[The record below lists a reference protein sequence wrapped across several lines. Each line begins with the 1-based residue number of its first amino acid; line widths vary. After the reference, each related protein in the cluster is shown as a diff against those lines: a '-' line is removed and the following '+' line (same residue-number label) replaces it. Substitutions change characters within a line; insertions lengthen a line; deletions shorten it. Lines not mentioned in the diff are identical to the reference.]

1 MWRRWSFSAN
11 PITHVFMIPRILHAP
26 ALLLGSLA
34 AGSSLVADIPVQVSI
49 DPAAGRAPISPWIYG
64 SNFDLGAPVTAMR
77 QGGNRLTGYNWE
89 NNASNAGSDWF
100 HNSDNYLTWAAGI
113 TGSAENTP
121 GIVVTDFHD
130 DARALGATYSIV
142 TLQLAGYVA
151 RDKSG
156 EVTPAQVAPSS
167 RWVPVSFTKPT
178 ALSTTPDTNDG
189 AVYMDEF
196 VHFLV
201 QRYGSAAT
209 ASGVRGYCLDNEPD
223 LWSHTHARLHPGQPS
238 CAELVARNV
247 EGAKAVKR
255 VDPAAE
261 TFGFVSYGFAG
272 YNDFQGAPDWATER
286 TKGSYRWFVDY
297 YLDQMKKASDT
308 AGLRLL
314 DAIDLHNYSE
324 AQGGGERVN
333 NPSTWTNAACNRAR
347 MQAPRTYW
355 DPTYLEDSW
364 IAQWFSSFL
373 PLLPNVRASID
384 AFYPGTK
391 LALTEYNFGG
401 ESHISGGIAQADTL
415 GIFADQGV
423 YLATWWQL
431 HENPTY
437 IAAAFRLYLDYD
449 GAGST
454 YGDTTVSA
462 AVDDRTTCSVHASV
476 DAADPTK
483 LHVIL
488 LNKSETEP
496 AAASF
501 TIAGTRAYTSARVYA
516 FGSAGATIT
525 ERAAVPAITNNTFTY
540 TLPAL
545 TAAHLVLSS
554 PASTPPTITTHPA
567 STSVT
572 AGASVTL
579 TVAASAA
586 GGGTLTYQWQRDGA
600 DIAGATGASLS
611 LPSAQAF
618 HAGAY
623 TCIVRE
629 GEASAT
635 SQAATL
641 TVTPAPASAARLLNI
656 STRALC
662 LTGDGVLIPGFV
674 LSGSG
679 SRRMLIR
686 AVGQRLAL
694 PPFNLPGTLAD
705 PQLALKS
712 GGATLAS
719 NDTWGAN
726 ANAAEITTTAS
737 SVGAFGLTGGSSDA
751 ALLLDVGAGSYTVHA
766 EGAGAAP
773 SGVAIVE
780 IYDAS
785 SSGPAIVNL
794 SNRGH
799 VGTGGEIMIP
809 GFVISDEGS
818 LTLLIR
824 AVGPRL
830 GTAPFNVPGVLA
842 DPVLTIY
849 RGADPILS
857 NDDWSTGPGAAAT
870 ANTAAA
876 VHAFS
881 LPSGS
886 ADAAFVV
893 TLPPGGYTVQVT
905 GKGGATGTALAEI
918 YLVP

>member
-1 MWRRWSFSAN
+1 MPPRRS
-11 PITHVFMIPRILHAP
+11 RIILTT
-26 ALLLGSLA
+26 LLGLA
-34 AGSSLVADIPVQVSI
+34 GTGPLSAQVAVSVTV

-64 SNFDLGAPVTAMR
+64 SNFDLGAPITAMR
-77 QGGNRLTGYNWE
+77 QGGNRMTGYNWE
-89 NNASNAGSDWF
+89 NNASNAGSDWY
-100 HNSDNYLTWAAGI
+100 HNSDNYLTWNAGI
-113 TGSAENTP
+113 PGSAENTP

-130 DARALGATYSIV
+130 DARSLGATYSVV

-151 RDKSG
+151 KDKSG

-167 RWVPVSFTKPT
+167 RWVPISFTKPT
-178 ALSTTPDTNDG
+178 ALSTTPDTTDN

-209 ASGVRGYCLDNEPD
+209 ATGVRGYCMDNEPD
-223 LWSHTHARLHPGQPS
+223 LWSSTHARLHPGQPT
-238 CAELVARNV
+238 CAELVARNID
-247 EGAKAVKR
+247 GAKAVKR

-272 YNDFQGAPDWATER
+272 YVDYQGAPDWATER

-308 AGLRLL
+308 AGVRLL

-324 AQGGGERVN
+324 AQGGGSRVN
-333 NPSTWTNAACNRAR
+333 DPSVWTNIDCNKAR

-355 DPTYLEDSW
+355 DSTYVENSW
-364 IAQWFSSFL
+364 IGQWFSQFL
-373 PLLPNVRASID
+373 PLLPNVKSSI
-384 AFYPGTK
+384 ATFYPGTK

-401 ESHISGGIAQADTL
+401 ESHISGGIAHADAL

-437 IAAAFRLYLDYD
+437 IAAAFRLYRNYD
-449 GAGST
+449 GAGSKS
-454 YGDTTVSA
+454 GDTTVSSS
-462 AVDDRTTCSVHASV
+462 VNDRATCSVHASV

-488 LNKSETEP
+488 LNKSYDQP
-496 AAASF
+496 AAATF
-501 TIAGTRAYTSARVYA
+501 TIAGARRYTSARVYA
-516 FGSAGATIT
+516 FDSASASIT
-525 ERAAVPAITNNTFTY
+525 ERTAVPSITNNTFSY

-545 TAAHLVLSS
+545 TAAHLVLT
-554 PASTPPTITTHPA
+554 AAADAPPTITAHPA
-567 STSVT
+567 SVSVVAGASATLSVT
-572 AGASVTL
+572 AT
-579 TVAASAA
+579 AA
-586 GGGTLTYQWQRDGA
+586 GAGTLSYQWQLGGV
-600 DIAGATGASLS
+600 DIAGATSASYT

-618 HAGAY
+618 HAGSY
-623 TCIVRE
+623 TCIVRD
-629 GEASAT
+629 GTASNT
-635 SQAATL
+635 SNAATL
-641 TVTPAPASAARLLNI
+641 TVTAAPASGARLLNI

-674 LSGSG
+674 LSGGG
-679 SRRMLIR
+679 SRRMLVR

-694 PPFNLPGTLAD
+694 APFNLAGTLSD
-705 PQLALKS
+705 PQIALKS
-712 GGATLAS
+712 GNTTLAS

-726 ANAAEITTTAS
+726 ANASEIVTTAS
-737 SVGAFGLTGGSSDA
+737 SVGAFALDAGSGDA
-751 ALLLDVGAGSYTVHA
+751 ALLVDVAAGSYTVHA
-766 EGAGAAP
+766 SGAGATP
-773 SGVAIVE
+773 TGIAIVE
-780 IYDAS
+780 LYDTSA
-785 SSGPAIVNL
+785 SGPAIINL

-799 VGTGGEIMIP
+799 VGTGGQIMIP

-830 GTAPFNVPGVLA
+830 GQAPFNVPGVLA
-842 DPVLTIY
+842 DPVLTVF
-849 RGADPILS
+849 RGDTPILS
-857 NDDWSTGPGAAAT
+857 NDDWSAGPGTTTT
-870 ANTAAA
+870 ANTATA
-876 VHAFS
+876 VQAFA
-881 LPSGS
+881 LNNGS

-893 TLPPGGYTVQVT
+893 TLPPGGYTVQIT
-905 GKGGATGTALAEI
+905 GKNGATGNALAEI

>member
-1 MWRRWSFSAN
+1 MKAHRTLPGVAGLLSL
-11 PITHVFMIPRILHAP
+11 IVVAP
-26 ALLLGSLA
+26 
-34 AGSSLVADIPVQVSI
+34 LVADIAVTVTI

-64 SNFDLGAPVTAMR
+64 SNFDLGAPVTALR
-77 QGGNRLTGYNWE
+77 QGGNRMTGYNWE
-89 NNASNAGSDWF
+89 NNASNAGSDYI
-100 HNSDNYLTWAAGI
+100 HNSDNYLTWQAGI

-130 DARALGATYSIV
+130 DARSLGATYSVV

-156 EVTPAQVAPSS
+156 VVTTAQVAPSS
-167 RWVPVSFTKPT
+167 RWVPLGFTKPT
-178 ALSTTPDTNDG
+178 ALSTTPDTTDG

-201 QRYGSAAT
+201 SRYGSAAT
-209 ASGVRGYCLDNEPD
+209 STGVRGYCLDNEPD
-223 LWSHTHARLHPGQPS
+223 LWSHTHARLHPAQPT

-247 EGAKAVKR
+247 DGAKAIKR
-255 VDPAAE
+255 IDPAAE

-297 YLDQMKKASDT
+297 YLDQMKEASDT
-308 AGLRLL
+308 AGVRLL

-324 AQGGGERVN
+324 AQGGGLRVN
-333 NPSTWTNAACNRAR
+333 DATTWDNIDCNKAR

-355 DPTYLEDSW
+355 DATYIENSW
-364 IAQWFSSFL
+364 IGQWFSSFL
-373 PLLPNVRASID
+373 PLLPNVRSSID
-384 AFYPGTK
+384 TFYPGTK

-415 GIFADQGV
+415 GIFASQGV

-437 IAAAFRLYLDYD
+437 IAAAFRLYRDYD
-449 GAGST
+449 GAGATS
-454 YGDTTVSA
+454 GDTTVAASA
-462 AVDDRTTCSVHASV
+462 NDRATCSVHASV
-476 DAADPTK
+476 DAADPTR

-488 LNKSETEP
+488 LNKSYDQP
-496 AAASF
+496 AAATV
-501 TIAGTRAYTSARVYA
+501 TIAGPRSYTSARVFA
-516 FGSAGATIT
+516 FDSTSPSIT
-525 ERAAVPAITNNTFTY
+525 ERTAVPTITNNTFTY
-540 TLPAL
+540 TLPSL

-554 PASTPPTITTHPA
+554 PAGTPPTITAHPA
-567 STSVT
+567 SIAVT
-572 AGASVTL
+572 AGSSATL
-579 TVAASAA
+579 TVTATAA
-586 GGGTLTYQWQRDGA
+586 GGGPLTYQWRLDGV
-600 DIAGATGASLS
+600 DIAGATSANHT

-618 HAGAY
+618 HAGTY
-623 TCIVRE
+623 TCLVSE
-629 GEASAT
+629 GAASAT
-635 SQAATL
+635 SDAATL
-641 TVTPAPASAARLLNI
+641 TVTPTPASAARLLNI

-662 LTGDGVLIPGFV
+662 QTGDGVLIPGFV

-694 PPFNLPGTLAD
+694 APFNLTGTLPD

-726 ANAAEITTTAS
+726 ANASEIISTTAS
-737 SVGAFGLTGGSSDA
+737 LFAFGLSSGSGDA
-751 ALLLDVGAGSYTVHA
+751 ALLVDVAAGSYTVHA
-766 EGAGAAP
+766 SGAGATP
-773 SGVAIVE
+773 TGIAIVE
-780 IYDAS
+780 LYDAS
-785 SSGPAIVNL
+785 TSGPALINL

-799 VGTGGEIMIP
+799 VGIGGEIMIP
-809 GFVISDEGS
+809 GFVVSDEGS

-830 GTAPFNVPGVLA
+830 GQSPFNVPGVLA
-842 DPVLTIY
+842 DPVLTVY
-849 RGADPILS
+849 RGQDPILS
-857 NDDWSTGPGAAAT
+857 NDDWDSGPGAATT
-870 ANTAAA
+870 AGTAAA
-876 VHAFS
+876 VHAFA
-881 LPSGS
+881 LPAGG
-886 ADAAFVV
+886 ADAALVV

-905 GKGGATGTALAEI
+905 GKDGATGTALAEI

>member
-1 MWRRWSFSAN
+1 MT
-11 PITHVFMIPRILHAP
+11 PLHLRP
-26 ALLLGSLA
+26 SLLAVAISLA
-34 AGSSLVADIPVQVSI
+34 AAAPVAGQVAVSVTI
-49 DPAAGRAPISPWIYG
+49 DPAADRAPISPWIYG
-64 SNFDLGAPVTAMR
+64 TNFDLGAPVTAMR
-77 QGGNRLTGYNWE
+77 QGGNRMTGYNWE
-89 NNASNAGSDWF
+89 NNASNAGSDYL
-100 HNSDNYLTWAAGI
+100 HNSDNYLTWQAGI

-130 DARALGATYSIV
+130 DARSLGASYSVV

-156 EVTPAQVAPSS
+156 VVTTAQVAPSS
-167 RWVPVSFTKPT
+167 RWVPISFAKPT
-178 ALSTTPDTNDG
+178 ALSTTPDTTDG
-189 AVYMDEF
+189 AVHMDEF

-201 QRYGSAAT
+201 QRYGSASTAT
-209 ASGVRGYCLDNEPD
+209 GVRGYCLDNEPD
-223 LWSHTHARLHPGQPS
+223 LWSNTHARLHPGQPT

-247 EGAKAVKR
+247 DGAKAIKR

-272 YNDFQGAPDWATER
+272 YNDFQGAPDWAAER

-308 AGLRLL
+308 AGVRLL

-324 AQGGGERVN
+324 AQGGGVRVN
-333 NPSTWTNAACNRAR
+333 DATTWDNIDCNKAR

-355 DPTYLEDSW
+355 DPTYIENSW
-364 IAQWFSSFL
+364 IGQWFSSFL
-373 PLLPNVRASID
+373 PLLPNVRSSID
-384 AFYPGTK
+384 TFYPGTK

-431 HENPTY
+431 HTNPTY
-437 IAAAFRLYLDYD
+437 IAAAFRLYRDYD
-449 GAGST
+449 GDGST

-462 AVDDRTTCSVHASV
+462 SVNDRATCSVHASV
-476 DAADPTK
+476 DAADPTR

-488 LNKSETEP
+488 LNKSYDQSAT
-496 AAASF
+496 ASF
-501 TIAGTRAYTSARVYA
+501 TIAGTRRYTSARIFA
-516 FGSAGATIT
+516 FDSAGATIT
-525 ERAAVPAITNNTFTY
+525 ERAAVSSITNNTFTY

-545 TAAHLVLSS
+545 TAAHLVLSA
-554 PASTPPTITTHPA
+554 PADTPPTITTHPA

-572 AGASVTL
+572 AGGSATL
-579 TVAASAA
+579 TVVATAA
-586 GGGTLTYQWQRDGA
+586 GSGTLTYQWRLDGV
-600 DIAGATGASLS
+600 DIAGATSAAYT

-618 HAGAY
+618 HAGSY
-623 TCIVRE
+623 TCVVHD
-629 GEASAT
+629 GTT
-635 SQAATL
+635 STTSNAATL
-641 TVTPAPASAARLLNI
+641 TVTPAPASSARLLNI

-674 LSGSG
+674 LSGDG

-686 AVGQRLAL
+686 AVGQRLAQA
-694 PPFNLPGTLAD
+694 PWNLAGTLPD
-705 PQLALKS
+705 PQLTLKRRNP
-712 GGATLAS
+712 ATQAYDDVVS
-719 NDTWGAN
+719 NGDWGAN
-726 ANAAEITTTAS
+726 ANAAAIASTAA
-737 SVGAFGLTGGSSDA
+737 SVYAFGLGAGSGDA
-751 ALLLDVGAGSYTVHA
+751 AVLVDVAAGSYTVHA
-766 EGAGAAP
+766 SGAGTAAT
-773 SGVAIVE
+773 GIAIVE
-780 IYDAS
+780 VYDTSA
-785 SSGPAIVNL
+785 SGPAIVNL

-799 VGTGGEIMIP
+799 VGVGGEVMIP
-809 GFVISDEGS
+809 GFVISDEGA

-830 GTAPFNVPGVLA
+830 GTTPFNLSGVLA

-849 RGADPILS
+849 RGQEPILS
-857 NDDWSTGPGAAAT
+857 NDDWGSGPGAAAT
-870 ANTAAA
+870 VSTAAA
-876 VHAFS
+876 VYAFS
-881 LPSGS
+881 LQSGS

-905 GKGGATGTALAEI
+905 GKGGATGTALAEL
-918 YLVP
+918 YVVP